1 MDNKKNY
8 DLKYNF
14 DLTDELNNKNIID
27 KKVTTNIPLENEITM
42 NQTKK
47 ENNFK
52 VEIKINNPE
61 DIKKIKADHKTYYEN
76 LKRKIILN
84 HKLLSLFIENFYRD
98 EFNKSRT
105 SSYLVFALPMGVIM
119 FFRIVSPY
127 HPLLGIA
134 LNISLIGSISSFCY
148 YFNDEVTRV
157 GSMDYT
163 ELGRKVKLIKNE
175 IALYNPLAQ
184 PLPEQDDPKANKN
197 I

>member
-1 MDNKKNY
+1 MENSKNKY
-8 DLKYNF
+8 DFKYKF
-14 DLTDELNNKNIID
+14 DLTEELNTCNKNIVLNNQSID
-27 KKVTTNIPLENEITM
+27 LPIEKEIK
-42 NQTKK
+42 KK
-47 ENNFK
+47 ENKLK

-61 DIKKIKADHKTYYEN
+61 DIKKITIDHKTYYEN

-84 HKLLSLFIENFYRD
+84 HKLFTLFTENFYRD
-98 EFNKSRT
+98 EFNGSRT
-105 SSYLVFALPMGVIM
+105 SSYLMFAIPMGVIM

-134 LNISLIGSISSFCY
+134 LNISLLGTISSFCY
-148 YFNDEVTRV
+148 YFNRDIIRI
-157 GSMDYT
+157 GQMDYT

-184 PLPEQDDPKANKN
+184 PIKEEDETNENKN